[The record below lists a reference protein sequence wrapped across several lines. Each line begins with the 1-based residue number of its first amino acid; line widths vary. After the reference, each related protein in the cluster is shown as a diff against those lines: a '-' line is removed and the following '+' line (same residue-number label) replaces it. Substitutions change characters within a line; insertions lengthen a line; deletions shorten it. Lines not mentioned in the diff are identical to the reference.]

1 MCLAVPA
8 KLIERTLTDGLV
20 DMQGN
25 QVRVSTLLVPDAKE
39 GDWLL
44 IHAGF
49 AIQTIGEEQAR
60 ETFALLQDLEEATS
74 PEDG

>member
-8 KLIERTLTDGLV
+8 KLIERTLTDGVV

-60 ETFALLQDLEEATS
+60 ETFALLQDLEEPTA
-74 PEDG
+74 PEDS